1 MWAQYSAN
9 PWGFF
14 DMHGNVWEWTADWY
28 AAYSSGAQTDPEGPA
43 TGSYRVLRG
52 GSWVDTGTTCVRPTV
67 SLLPQ
72 HPQLDIGFRVGFQI
86 QPDEASPELE
96 LFGGADIPH
105 KRDEPWAEPGYG
117 ASDVRDGNL
126 TSSVTQSGTVDVNTT
141 GTYTLTY
148 TVSDAA
154 GNEANATRTVRV
166 ADESADTDGDGFNDY
181 LEALAGSDF
190 NDSNSTPGLDFGLI
204 GYWPL
209 EGNASDLSGND
220 LGGTAQNGASFQ
232 AGAVGQGLYFDG
244 TNDALLLPSFELGG
258 VMTISF
264 WGKIQQFQ
272 NWDTI
277 MDFANSSTSENLKIN
292 MDDAGSEVREM
303 VFQMKTANGDRYVGE
318 PFWVLNEWVH
328 LALTVD
334 SNATIRLYRS
344 GSLIATESGAD
355 FASQISRSQHL
366 FGKSTYNANHT
377 KGMVDEIR
385 FYDRAIQAREVAE
398 IALQGNT
405 APFDLNASSPLSIA
419 ENLPIGTII
428 GEFNATD
435 PDAWSTITYKL
446 SDSNSS
452 SDNHFFTLDPNGTL
466 KTASIFDYE
475 TNAKTYTITV
485 QALDEL
491 NASTELNFTV
501 QITDVF
507 EGILTDVDGDGFN
520 NTLETSVGSDPTN
533 ANSTPFNYG
542 LVAWYPFDGNA
553 SDMSGN
559 GNDATVNGAAL
570 GVDRYGNTN
579 GAYSFDGVDDWID
592 TPVNSNT
599 PSLSFS
605 CWFNPII
612 GLGAYSILDSD
623 VNSKYGRSLIIGYG
637 GHRYKLC
644 VQHHNDSL
652 ISNFIP
658 SNEVWYHAAV
668 TYLPGSLKLYVDGE
682 FIDSKTYDHA
692 YLDGSNFRVGRHNLN
707 GPKWYHGLVDDIRLY
722 DRSLSATEVEMLF
735 KAESQFHFVELN
747 STVDL
752 EMIWVEP
759 GTFTMGSPVTET
771 GRNVNET
778 EHNVTLTRGYYL
790 GKYELTQAQYEA
802 VMTGV
807 TGDLNATPSN
817 WHGYF
822 HRPVESVSWDD
833 IQVFLTRLNAQES
846 GNIPAG
852 WGYVLP
858 TEAQWEYACRAGTTT
873 AYSWGDSITTSN
885 ANYSDSGYSQTRD
898 VGLYSANPWG
908 FFDMH
913 GNVWEW
919 TADWYAA
926 YSSGCTD

>member
-1 MWAQYSAN
+1 M
-9 PWGFF
+9 GV
-14 DMHGNVWEWTADWY
+14 DGGLVR
-28 AAYSSGAQTDPEGPA
+28 
-43 TGSYRVLRG
+43 SYTVREHRLILRVRLRA
-52 GSWVDTGTTCVRPTV
+52 PTV
-67 SLLPQ
+67 SIGAAPGRSG
-72 HPQLDIGFRVGFQI
+72 HDPAFGHRTRTPSSRSSYIGFRVGFQI

-105 KRDEPWAEPGYG
+105 KRDEPWAEPGFG

-126 TSSVTQSGTVDVNTT
+126 TSSVSLSGTVDVNTT

-220 LGGTAQNGASFQ
+220 LDGTAQNGASFQ

-244 TNDALLLPSFELGG
+244 TNDALVLPSFELGG

-292 MDDAGSEVREM
+292 MNDAGSEVREM

-428 GEFNATD
+428 GEFIATD

-452 SDNHFFTLDPNGTL
+452 NDNHFFTLDTNGTL
-466 KTASIFDYE
+466 KTATVFDYE
-475 TNAKTYTITV
+475 SNASTYTITV
-485 QALDEL
+485 QAKDEL
-491 NASTELNFTV
+491 NATTEGNFTV
-501 QITDVF
+501 TLLNDAPSTFTVSGGQFGLPYYNFTD
-507 EGILTDVDGDGFN
+507 
-520 NTLETSVGSDPTN
+520 
-533 ANSTPFNYG
+533 
-542 LVAWYPFDGNA
+542 
-553 SDMSGN
+553 GN
-559 GNDATVNGAAL
+559 GN
-570 GVDRYGNTN
+570 
-579 GAYSFDGVDDWID
+579 
-592 TPVNSNT
+592 TPD
-599 PSLSFS
+599 F
-605 CWFNPII
+605 
-612 GLGAYSILDSD
+612 A
-623 VNSKYGRSLIIGYG
+623 
-637 GHRYKLC
+637 
-644 VQHHNDSL
+644 
-652 ISNFIP
+652 
-658 SNEVWYHAAV
+658 
-668 TYLPGSLKLYVDGE
+668 
-682 FIDSKTYDHA
+682 
-692 YLDGSNFRVGRHNLN
+692 
-707 GPKWYHGLVDDIRLY
+707 
-722 DRSLSATEVEMLF
+722 
-735 KAESQFHFVELN
+735 
-747 STVDL
+747 
-752 EMIWVEP
+752 
-759 GTFTMGSPVTET
+759 
-771 GRNVNET
+771 
-778 EHNVTLTRGYYL
+778 
-790 GKYELTQAQYEA
+790 
-802 VMTGV
+802 
-807 TGDLNATPSN
+807 
-817 WHGYF
+817 
-822 HRPVESVSWDD
+822 
-833 IQVFLTRLNAQES
+833 TRLLFPGE
-846 GNIPAG
+846 I
-852 WGYVLP
+852 YHF
-858 TEAQWEYACRAGTTT
+858 T
-873 AYSWGDSITTSN
+873 
-885 ANYSDSGYSQTRD
+885 D
-898 VGLYSANPWG
+898 VGYP
-908 FFDMH
+908 
-913 GNVWEW
+913 
-919 TADWYAA
+919 AA
-926 YSSGCTD
+926 IHL

>member
-1 MWAQYSAN
+1 MGWHEPEHNVTLTKGFYLGKYEVTQAQYEAVMTGNTDGLSATPSNWPNNPDRPVEKVSWDDIQKFLTRLNASRQVIFLRVGRMYCPRKRSGSMPAVQARPRRTRGGIVLPRAMRITRVVDTHRHGMWAYTVPTPGAFLICTAMCGSGRRTGTQYTVREHRPILRVQLRAPAVSIGAAPGHPIRILRSA
-9 PWGFF
+9 
-14 DMHGNVWEWTADWY
+14 
-28 AAYSSGAQTDPEGPA
+28 
-43 TGSYRVLRG
+43 YRVPPHP
-52 GSWVDTGTTCVRPTV
+52 SVRN
-67 SLLPQ
+67 
-72 HPQLDIGFRVGFQI
+72 DYIGFRVGFQI

-126 TSSVTQSGTVDVNTT
+126 TSSVSISGTVDVNTT
-141 GTYTLTY
+141 GTYTLAY

-220 LGGTAQNGASFQ
+220 LDGTAQNGASFQ

-244 TNDALLLPSFELGG
+244 TNDALVLPSFELGG
-258 VMTISF
+258 GMTISF

-292 MDDAGSEVREM
+292 MNDAGSEVREM

-428 GEFNATD
+428 GEFIATD

-452 SDNHFFTLDPNGTL
+452 NDNHFFTLDTNGTL
-466 KTASIFDYE
+466 KTATVFDYE
-475 TNAKTYTITV
+475 SNASSHTITV
-485 QALDEL
+485 QAMDEL
-491 NASTELNFTV
+491 NATTEGNFTV
-501 QITDVF
+501 T
-507 EGILTDVDGDGFN
+507 
-520 NTLETSVGSDPTN
+520 
-533 ANSTPFNYG
+533 
-542 LVAWYPFDGNA
+542 
-553 SDMSGN
+553 
-559 GNDATVNGAAL
+559 
-570 GVDRYGNTN
+570 
-579 GAYSFDGVDDWID
+579 
-592 TPVNSNT
+592 
-599 PSLSFS
+599 
-605 CWFNPII
+605 
-612 GLGAYSILDSD
+612 ILD
-623 VNSKYGRSLIIGYG
+623 VYE
-637 GHRYKLC
+637 
-644 VQHHNDSL
+644 
-652 ISNFIP
+652 P
-658 SNEVWYHAAV
+658 SRENH
-668 TYLPGSLKLYVDGE
+668 TVD
-682 FIDSKTYDHA
+682 
-692 YLDGSNFRVGRHNLN
+692 
-707 GPKWYHGLVDDIRLY
+707 
-722 DRSLSATEVEMLF
+722 
-735 KAESQFHFVELN
+735 LN
-747 STVDL
+747 STVAL
-752 EMIWVEP
+752 W
-759 GTFTMGSPVTET
+759 
-771 GRNVNET
+771 
-778 EHNVTLTRGYYL
+778 
-790 GKYELTQAQYEA
+790 K
-802 VMTGV
+802 
-807 TGDLNATPSN
+807 
-817 WHGYF
+817 
-822 HRPVESVSWDD
+822 
-833 IQVFLTRLNAQES
+833 
-846 GNIPAG
+846 
-852 WGYVLP
+852 
-858 TEAQWEYACRAGTTT
+858 
-873 AYSWGDSITTSN
+873 
-885 ANYSDSGYSQTRD
+885 
-898 VGLYSANPWG
+898 
-908 FFDMH
+908 
-913 GNVWEW
+913 
-919 TADWYAA
+919 
-926 YSSGCTD
+926 